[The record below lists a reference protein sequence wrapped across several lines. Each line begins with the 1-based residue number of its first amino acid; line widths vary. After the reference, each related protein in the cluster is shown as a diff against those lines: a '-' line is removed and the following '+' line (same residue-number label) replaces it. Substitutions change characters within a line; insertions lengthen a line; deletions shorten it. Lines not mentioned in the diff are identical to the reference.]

1 MLDRTVES
9 YVVIYLGE
17 REGEISSLMQSVL
30 GDLSISGLVFLSS
43 PPPRRP
49 PLSADE

>member
-17 REGEISSLMQSVL
+17 GERERSHLSYRAFSEIYPFR
-30 GDLSISGLVFLSS
+30 DWCF
-43 PPPRRP
+43 
-49 PLSADE
+49 